1 MQTTMSNSEKKKRIT
16 PEIEKEV
23 CEQII
28 LLASRSKNGK
38 VTWNN
43 IVKTSGFSRV
53 SLSNNHFISKAYEE
67 INETKKK
74 KKTAEEEIAE
84 LKEKNVK
91 LKQERDK
98 YKNTVKLY
106 DEKYVRWLYNATNA
120 NITVEQLNAPVPHS
134 MKTSERLKSVK

>member
-1 MQTTMSNSEKKKRIT
+1 MSNSKKRKIIT
-16 PEIEKEV
+16 PQIEKEV

-28 LLASRSKNGK
+28 ILASRSKNGK

-53 SLSNNHFISKAYEE
+53 SLSNNWAISEAYEE
-67 INETKKK
+67 INKTKKK
-74 KKTAEEEIAE
+74 RKTAEEEIAE
-84 LKEKNVK
+84 LKEKNEK

-120 NITVEQLNAPVPHS
+120 NITVEQLNTPVPHS